1 MALGE
6 SARIESLETGSRVF
20 RRTSFPYSRSEL
32 LLDGHKIAER
42 KFFAFLFFLLI
53 ALGWTDKATAAI
65 EAAPGGKLSISLT
78 DPSEIRTDTE
88 LHAPSSGS
96 PVQLRLESVLHPL
109 SVLRQH
115 LKPSV
120 LLEIHPVVDSRYEA
134 LPPLVVNIALDI
146 LLVVIAL
153 VFIYTVRHYV
163 FTINRVFG
171 SQRHPYADIDAADW
185 PKVTVFIAAHNEEAV
200 ISHSLQA
207 LLDVDY
213 PADRL
218 QIMPVNDRST
228 DATKQIIDEFVA
240 RYPGRIE
247 PFHRVDGK
255 PGKSAALKD
264 ATILASGDILIVFDA
279 DYVPGRGLIRQLVA
293 PFFDPEVGAVMG
305 RVVPLNTGANLL
317 TRLLDMERSGG
328 YQVDQQARMNMHL
341 VPQYGGTVGGTKR
354 EALEAVGGWRDDALA
369 EDTDLTYRL
378 LLGGWKTV
386 YQNRSECYE
395 ESPEAWPVRVRQIMR
410 WSKGHNQ
417 AAARYT
423 MNLLR
428 SRSVSW
434 REKLDGILLLGVF
447 AMSPILMLGWF
458 AAIFLYYFSSND
470 WLVGALALFSLMA
483 YSALGNFAAFFEI
496 GAAVY
501 LDGSRERLRLMPFNF
516 FGFLIS
522 MMSISRA
529 TFNQIVFDT
538 ILKKEFVWDK
548 TQRYRAATQAVQA

>member
-1 MALGE
+1 MSEEARLPDVVGTMRLTNL
-6 SARIESLETGSRVF
+6 SAVLV
-20 RRTSFPYSRSEL
+20 
-32 LLDGHKIAER
+32 
-42 KFFAFLFFLLI
+42 FLL
-53 ALGWTDKATAAI
+53 AI
-65 EAAPGGKLSISLT
+65 FSSPHLYAEPAEINTYGHISMHLT
-78 DPSEIRTDTE
+78 DPSQINFD
-88 LHAPSSGS
+88 A
-96 PVQLRLESVLHPL
+96 L
-109 SVLRQH
+109 SVAD
-115 LKPSV
+115 PSV
-120 LLEIHPVVDSRYEA
+120 SIPLVLRSDDHLQVQSALRPHIKRSTLLEIHPTVESRYVGLMPFWVNVA
-134 LPPLVVNIALDI
+134 LYI
-146 LLVVIAL
+146 LLTVITL
-153 VFIYTVRHYV
+153 VLIYTVRHYV
-163 FTINRVFG
+163 FTMNRVFG
-171 SQRHPYADIDAADW
+171 TQRHPYADIDVADW
-185 PKVTVFIAAHNEEAV
+185 PRVTVFIAAHNEEAV
-200 ISHSLQA
+200 IMQSLEA

-213 PADRL
+213 PIDRL

-228 DATKQIIDEFVA
+228 DTTKEIIDAFVA

-264 ATILASGDILIVFDA
+264 ATLLASGDILIVFDA

-328 YQVDQQARMNMHL
+328 YQVDQQARMNMRL

-417 AAARYT
+417 AAVRYT
-423 MNLLR
+423 FGLFK
-428 SRSVSW
+428 SGAVSW
-434 REKLDGILLLGVF
+434 REKCDGILLLGVF
-447 AMSPILMLGWF
+447 AMSPILMLGWIS
-458 AAIFLYYFSSND
+458 AIFLYYFSSND
-470 WLVGALALFSLMA
+470 WLVGALALFALMT

-501 LDGSRERLRLMPFNF
+501 LDGSRERLRLMPLNF

-522 MMSISRA
+522 MMSITRA

-538 ILKKEFVWDK
+538 ILKQKFVWDK
-548 TQRYRAATQAVQA
+548 TVRYRSVLPTVKP

>member
-1 MALGE
+1 MALGD
-6 SARIESLETGSRVF
+6 SARIASLETGSRVF
-20 RRTSFPYSRSEL
+20 RRTSFSYSGSDLSFDRQ
-32 LLDGHKIAER
+32 KIAEW
-42 KFFAFLFFLLI
+42 KFFTILFFLLI
-53 ALGWTDKATAAI
+53 AVGWTNKASAVI
-65 EAAPGGKLSISLT
+65 ESGPPGKLSTSLT
-78 DPSEIRTDTE
+78 DPSEIRSDTE
-88 LHAPSSGS
+88 LQPPSSGS
-96 PVQLRLESVLHPL
+96 PVQLRLESELHPL

-134 LPPLVVNIALDI
+134 LPPLLVNIALDI
-146 LLVVIAL
+146 LLAVIAL

-207 LLDVDY
+207 LLEVDY

-247 PFHRVDGK
+247 PFHRVGGK

-328 YQVDQQARMNMHL
+328 YQVDQQARMNMRL

-548 TQRYRAATQAVQA
+548 TLRYRAASQAAPA